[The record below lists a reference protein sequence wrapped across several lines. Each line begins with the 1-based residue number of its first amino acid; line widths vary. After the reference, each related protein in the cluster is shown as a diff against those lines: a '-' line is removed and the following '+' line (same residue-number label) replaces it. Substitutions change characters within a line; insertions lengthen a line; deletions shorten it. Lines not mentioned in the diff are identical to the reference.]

1 MWLISNKV
9 KVEDSG
15 LMEGF
20 RDYHSHLLPNVDDG
34 VKELHE
40 TLKILE
46 KWKSLGVKEVWMTPH
61 IMEDIPNK
69 TDELKVKYNELKT
82 AVNWNYNFIINLAA
96 ENMLDNLFLT
106 RLEEKDLFPLGHAGK
121 DLLVETSYYNPP
133 MDMERVIDI
142 IKEKGYTPILAHP
155 ERYQYMDMSQYK
167 MWKRKGVKLQLNI
180 PSLIGA
186 YGPGVQW
193 KAERLLEKGMYDY
206 CGTDTHSMRFVEY
219 FLNSKISKKTLKK
232 VRQVIDNEN
241 L

>member
-1 MWLISNKV
+1 MWLLSNKE
-9 KVEDSG
+9 KIKDSG
-15 LMEGF
+15 LLSGF
-20 RDYHSHLLPNVDDG
+20 CDYHCHLLPGVDDG
-34 VKELHE
+34 VQEMSESLDILKLWEGVGIKEIWL
-40 TLKILE
+40 
-46 KWKSLGVKEVWMTPH
+46 TPH
-61 IMEDIPNK
+61 VMEDIPNK
-69 TDELKVKYNELKT
+69 IDTLRERFEEFGQAYNGTITLR
-82 AVNWNYNFIINLAA
+82 LGA
-96 ENMLDNLFLT
+96 ENMLDNLFTERFSTGDVLT
-106 RLEEKDLFPLGHAGK
+106 IDSGMKK
-121 DLLVETSYYNPP
+121 LLVETSYYNPP
-133 MDMERVIDI
+133 INMREVIEG
-142 IKEKGYTPILAHP
+142 IKEQGYTPVLAHP